1 MPNAMKS
8 LVFAVVLCVVCS
20 VLLTAANTGLK
31 SFQQKNAEVDRQKNI
46 LKALGIVGEE
56 QSVTN
61 GEVQRLYQDN
71 VKSIWVDDSGRIV
84 PESQHRKTDLP
95 LYLYIKADKVE
106 AYVVPIDSR
115 GLWGKIHGYLAIEND
130 GTTVRGFTVY
140 KHQETPGLGGEIESR
155 WFRKNFKGKKLTA
168 ADGHFV
174 SIKIAK
180 GSASNQLPP
189 DKQANY
195 VDGISGATMT
205 GKFLTEGMKEVLKEY
220 EPVAVQ
226 FRHNKQSYIRTQ

>member
-46 LKALGIVGEE
+46 LKAFGILGEDRA
-56 QSVTN
+56 VTSA
-61 GEVQRLYQDN
+61 EVQSLYLND
-71 VKSIWVDDSGRIV
+71 VKSVWVDDTGRIV
-84 PESQHRKTDLP
+84 PEAGHKKTDLP
-95 LYLYIKADKVE
+95 LYLYMKNERVE

-115 GLWGKIHGYLAIEND
+115 GLWGKIHGYLAIDND
-130 GTTVRGFTVY
+130 GTTVRGFTVF

-155 WFRKNFKGKKLTA
+155 WFRKNFKGKKITA

-174 SIKIAK
+174 SVKIAK
-180 GSASNQLPP
+180 GKVGGQVPP
-189 DKQANY
+189 GQRANY

-205 GKFLTEGMKEVLKEY
+205 GKFLTEGMKEILKEY
-220 EPVAVQ
+220 EPVAIE
-226 FRHNKQSYIRTQ
+226 FRQKKESYLRTQ